1 MKYFD
6 IYGDLLSILGFLI
19 YLEIIELNCY
29 NLNYNLKKNII
40 KRSSGDLNEMEN
52 RENSISSL
60 FSEESEENK
69 SLNDI

>member
-1 MKYFD
+1 M
-6 IYGDLLSILGFLI
+6 I